1 MRENDGSGK
10 SVGGKNCLK
19 TQTRRTTV
27 HLWKMELWCSKS
39 LSRETL
45 SLQGGVCHFF
55 YVYFSLPFPTLKIL
69 FPSHVLLLAITCFP
83 PSSLSHLKSLF
94 PTLYSLPLIRTCT
107 FRVPRMEFPSD
118 LHLFQRE
125 NNESISI
132 PSSLLQNVPNSHSF

>member
-1 MRENDGSGK
+1 MENGIVVFKKSFKRNALVTRGS
-10 SVGGKNCLK
+10 LP
-19 TQTRRTTV
+19 
-27 HLWKMELWCSKS
+27 
-39 LSRETL
+39 
-45 SLQGGVCHFF
+45 FF

-69 FPSHVLLLAITCFP
+69 FPSHVLFFLPNTFFP